1 MGTRVSVKLVAF
13 HSSGCMEL
21 CARMQKD
28 GQTSGERGWAALRQ
42 MSRSTGQNGNKYC
55 TKKIPNTTA
64 GQQSSCCSFGGCDRT
79 GLSSLHTL
87 AAPKQQEKRR
97 RCGRGLC
104 RRGYCS
110 IGKSTGAPSFFVG
123 CSSIALSANGEKGT
137 LAATPFAEGSR
148 RGGSE
153 VADCVGAEIRY
164 GTVRGSLAVGC
175 CMTLCGP
182 VG

>member
-1 MGTRVSVKLVAF
+1 MAKRLERGVGPHCGRCRGQQGRMETSTVRRRFLTPPLVNSHRAVVSGAVIERACHRCTRWPPQNSRRREDGAAEACAGEGTVAF
-13 HSSGCMEL
+13 
-21 CARMQKD
+21 
-28 GQTSGERGWAALRQ
+28 
-42 MSRSTGQNGNKYC
+42 
-55 TKKIPNTTA
+55 
-64 GQQSSCCSFGGCDRT
+64 
-79 GLSSLHTL
+79 
-87 AAPKQQEKRR
+87 
-97 RCGRGLC
+97 
-104 RRGYCS
+104 
-110 IGKSTGAPSFFVG
+110 GKSTGAPSFFVG

-137 LAATPFAEGSR
+137 LAVTPFAEGSR